1 MKGERFKVVVICEG
15 INCPYLSSNGFCR
28 RRAVSIL
35 NGGCEYFQKGLRK
48 EEPLYFDSYKKSYME
63 QEREEAVERLAGVLS
78 LIAKQKEG
86 K

>member
-1 MKGERFKVVVICEG
+1 MTVIC
-15 INCPYLSSNGFCR
+15 NMMACPYRSVNGFCR
-28 RRAVSIL
+28 RRILSIFD
-35 NGGCEYFQKGLRK
+35 GGCEYLQKGIRK
-48 EEPLYFDSYKKSYME
+48 EEPLYFDGYIKSYME

>member
-1 MKGERFKVVVICEG
+1 MKGERFKVVVVCKG
-15 INCPYLSSNGFCR
+15 VNCPYLSPSGFCR
-28 RRAVSIL
+28 RRVVSIL
-35 NGGCEYFQKGLRK
+35 NGGCEYLQKGMRK
-48 EEPLYFDSYKKSYME
+48 EEPLYLNGYVKSYME